1 MDTFPARDIA
11 YLIRL
16 DEIGWGL
23 VLLALTIA
31 IHAVVTFQILRVTHA
46 LWKRMDRA
54 RSRELGVGI
63 IILTLWLIVLVHLGE
78 VVIWAVFFVWKGAQP
93 NVSSA
98 FYNGLLNYTMLQA
111 GYLPLRW
118 RLLEGMLGIAGLLAF
133 AWSTTIFFL
142 SAPKFVQDAMDSV
155 KEGRRTREAGA
166 NSSDN

>member
-11 YLIRL
+11 YLIRI
-16 DEIGWGL
+16 DEIGWGC
-23 VLLALTIA
+23 VLLASTIA

-46 LWKRMDRA
+46 LRKRTDRA
-54 RSRELGVGI
+54 RMRGLGVGI
-63 IILTLWLIVLVHLGE
+63 IILTLWLIVLLHLGE
-78 VVIWAVFFVWKGAQP
+78 VVIWAVFFVWKDAQP
-93 NVSSA
+93 NFSAA

-118 RLLEGMLGIAGLLAF
+118 RLLEGMLGIAGLLTF
-133 AWSTTIFFL
+133 AWSTTIFFW

-166 NSSDN
+166 NSSDK

>member
-1 MDTFPARDIA
+1 MDTFSARDIA

-16 DEIGWGL
+16 DEIGWGC

-31 IHAVVTFQILRVTHA
+31 IHAVLTFQILRVTHA

-54 RSRELGVGI
+54 RLRWLGVGI

-78 VVIWAVFFVWKGAQP
+78 VVIWAAFFVWKDAQP
-93 NVSSA
+93 NLSSA

-111 GYLPLRW
+111 GYLPQRW

-133 AWSTTIFFL
+133 AWTTTIFFW
-142 SAPKFVQDAMDSV
+142 SAPKFVQEAIESV
-155 KEGRRTREAGA
+155 KEGRRTRE
-166 NSSDN
+166 SSASASDK

>member
-16 DEIGWGL
+16 DEIGWGC

-31 IHAVVTFQILRVTHA
+31 IHGVVTFQILRVTHA
-46 LWKRMDRA
+46 VRKRMDHA

-78 VVIWAVFFVWKGAQP
+78 VVIWAVFFVWKDAQP
-93 NVSSA
+93 NISSA
-98 FYNGLLNYTMLQA
+98 FYNALLNYTMLQA

-118 RLLEGMLGIAGLLAF
+118 RLLEGMLGIAGLLTF
-133 AWSTTIFFL
+133 AWSTTIFFW
-142 SAPKFVQDAMDSV
+142 SAPKFVKDAMDSV

-166 NSSDN
+166 NSSDK

>member
-31 IHAVVTFQILRVTHA
+31 IHAVVTFQILRMTFA
-46 LWKRMDRA
+46 LWKRMERA
-54 RSRELGVGI
+54 RLRELGFGI
-63 IILTLWLIVLVHLGE
+63 IILTLWLIVLLHLGE

-118 RLLEGMLGIAGLLAF
+118 RLLEGMLGIAGLLTF
-133 AWSTTIFFL
+133 AWSTTIFFW
-142 SAPKFVQDAMDSV
+142 SAPKFVQEAMDSV
-155 KEGRRTREAGA
+155 KEGHQVRESSA
-166 NSSDN
+166 NSSDK

>member
-11 YLIRL
+11 YLIRI
-16 DEIGWGL
+16 DEIGWGCA
-23 VLLALTIA
+23 LLALTLA
-31 IHAVVTFQILRVTHA
+31 IHAVVSFQILRVTHA
-46 LWKRMDRA
+46 LRKRTDRA
-54 RSRELGVGI
+54 RMRGLGVGI
-63 IILTLWLIVLVHLGE
+63 IILTLWLIVLLHLGE

-133 AWSTTIFFL
+133 TWSTTIFFL
-142 SAPKFVQDAMDSV
+142 SAPKFVQDAMDGV
-155 KEGRRTREAGA
+155 KEGRRIRETSA
-166 NSSDN
+166 NSSDK

>member
-16 DEIGWGL
+16 DEIGWGC

-31 IHAVVTFQILRVTHA
+31 IHAVVTFQILRLMFV
-46 LWKRMDRA
+46 LRKRTDRA
-54 RSRELGVGI
+54 RSRELGAGI

-93 NVSSA
+93 NLSSA

-118 RLLEGMLGIAGLLAF
+118 RLLEGMLGIAGLLTF
-133 AWSTTIFFL
+133 AWSTTIFFW

-155 KEGRRTREAGA
+155 KEGHRVRESSA
-166 NSSDN
+166 NSSDK